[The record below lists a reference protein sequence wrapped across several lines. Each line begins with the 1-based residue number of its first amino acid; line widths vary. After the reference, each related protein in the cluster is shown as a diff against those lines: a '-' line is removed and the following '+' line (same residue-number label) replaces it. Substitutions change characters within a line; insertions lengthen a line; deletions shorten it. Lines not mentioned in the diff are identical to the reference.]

1 MIRQIAIV
9 SILLAYGGS
18 IVHAADRKIEKTPAE
33 IKSIYTMYIA
43 EYTKWPDAADE
54 KKPAQRDADK
64 PFVIGIVGND
74 PNNIAEPFKQKIA
87 SISGMAINERNVEL
101 IDLPELGTRQ
111 METQVIE
118 ALENCNLLFF
128 SEDSEA
134 EWYELRALLRNRPIM
149 TVSELDGFASQ
160 GGIVEYEY
168 DEAAQRMYMIFNM
181 QAIKDSGLVVSDTLL
196 NLKVVKTLLKTNKS
210 RQDTLLID
218 AARESQP

>member
-1 MIRQIAIV
+1 
-9 SILLAYGGS
+9 
-18 IVHAADRKIEKTPAE
+18 
-33 IKSIYTMYIA
+33 MYIA

-54 KKPAQRDADK
+54 KKPPQSNADE

-74 PNNIAEPFKQKIA
+74 PNNIAEPFKQKIE
-87 SISGMAINERNVEL
+87 SISGMVINERSVEL

-111 METQVIE
+111 MESQVVE

-134 EWYELRALLRNRPIM
+134 EWYELRALLKNLPIM
-149 TVSELDGFASQ
+149 TVSELEGFASQ

-181 QAIKDSGLVVSDTLL
+181 QAIKDSGLVVSATLL
-196 NLKVVKTLLKTNKS
+196 NLKVVKPLLKTNKS
-210 RQDTLLID
+210 RPGSVLID
-218 AARESQP
+218 ATGESQP